1 MFRSNGTNML
11 VADSPE
17 DFADSVARLYRDEE
31 LWERLREG
39 GSRTL
44 EEHFSVNRAALGVSE
59 MLSHL
64 RAPMRE
70 DGAEAWVDDCAG

>member
-17 DFADSVARLYRDEE
+17 DFADSVAQLYRDEN
-31 LWERLREG
+31 LWGRLREG

-44 EEHFSVNRAALGVSE
+44 EEHFSVNRAAIGVAE
-59 MLSHL
+59 MLSHI
-64 RAPMRE
+64 RVRE
-70 DGAEAWVDDCAG
+70 DGAGAWADDCAG